1 MVFVLVHI
9 VKSLGEVAGVFRG
22 GIALGGMEKLEHI
35 VLVNH
40 IACVLCGDGCLVFH
54 DVLFQFFSGS
64 FVKIA
69 NALKISLDF
78 LVGNTD
84 LELDTETLKRVE
96 DISKLSNDN
105 KKHIYILLDAL
116 IRDFKTKEAYA

>member
-1 MVFVLVHI
+1 MTFGERLAI
-9 VKSLGEVAGVFRG
+9 VRKRRKMSQADVGKIININGDAYGRYERDEVKPTIEMA
-22 GIALGGMEKLEHI
+22 
-35 VLVNH
+35 N
-40 IACVLCGDGCLVFH
+40 
-54 DVLFQFFSGS
+54 
-64 FVKIA
+64 KIA
-69 NALKISLDF
+69 NALKVSLDF

-96 DISKLSNDN
+96 DISKLSDDN

>member
-1 MVFVLVHI
+1 MTFGERLSI
-9 VKSLGEVAGVFRG
+9 VRKRRKMSQADLGKIISINGDAYGRYERDEVKPTIEMA
-22 GIALGGMEKLEHI
+22 
-35 VLVNH
+35 N
-40 IACVLCGDGCLVFH
+40 
-54 DVLFQFFSGS
+54 
-64 FVKIA
+64 KIA
-69 NALKISLDF
+69 NALKISLDY

-96 DISKLSNDN
+96 DISKLSDDN

>member
-1 MVFVLVHI
+1 MTFGERLSI
-9 VKSLGEVAGVFRG
+9 VRKRRKMSQADVGKIININGDAYGRYERDEVKPTIEMA
-22 GIALGGMEKLEHI
+22 
-35 VLVNH
+35 N
-40 IACVLCGDGCLVFH
+40 
-54 DVLFQFFSGS
+54 
-64 FVKIA
+64 KIA

-96 DISKLSNDN
+96 DISKLSDDN

>member
-1 MVFVLVHI
+1 MNWKCIIKKQQHDSYLIVHFFVASPDE
-9 VKSLGEVAGVFRG
+9 VKPTIEMA
-22 GIALGGMEKLEHI
+22 
-35 VLVNH
+35 N
-40 IACVLCGDGCLVFH
+40 
-54 DVLFQFFSGS
+54 
-64 FVKIA
+64 KIA
-69 NALKISLDF
+69 NALKVSLDF

-96 DISKLSNDN
+96 DISKLSDDN

>member
-1 MVFVLVHI
+1 M
-9 VKSLGEVAGVFRG
+9 A
-22 GIALGGMEKLEHI
+22 
-35 VLVNH
+35 N
-40 IACVLCGDGCLVFH
+40 
-54 DVLFQFFSGS
+54 
-64 FVKIA
+64 KIA
-69 NALKISLDF
+69 NALTVSLDF

-96 DISKLSNDN
+96 DISKLSNEN

>member
-1 MVFVLVHI
+1 MSQADVGKI
-9 VKSLGEVAGVFRG
+9 ININGDAYGRYERDEVKPTIEMA
-22 GIALGGMEKLEHI
+22 
-35 VLVNH
+35 N
-40 IACVLCGDGCLVFH
+40 
-54 DVLFQFFSGS
+54 
-64 FVKIA
+64 KIA
-69 NALKISLDF
+69 NALKVSLDF

-96 DISKLSNDN
+96 DISKLSDDN

>member
-1 MVFVLVHI
+1 MTFGERLVFVRKRKKMSQADVGKI
-9 VKSLGEVAGVFRG
+9 ININGDAYGRYERDEVKPTIEMA
-22 GIALGGMEKLEHI
+22 
-35 VLVNH
+35 N
-40 IACVLCGDGCLVFH
+40 
-54 DVLFQFFSGS
+54 
-64 FVKIA
+64 KIA

-96 DISKLSNDN
+96 DISKLSDDN

>member
-1 MVFVLVHI
+1 MTFGERLAI
-9 VKSLGEVAGVFRG
+9 VRKRRKMSQADVGKIININGDAYGRYERDEVKPTIDMA
-22 GIALGGMEKLEHI
+22 
-35 VLVNH
+35 N
-40 IACVLCGDGCLVFH
+40 
-54 DVLFQFFSGS
+54 
-64 FVKIA
+64 KIA
-69 NALKISLDF
+69 NALKVSLDF

-96 DISKLSNDN
+96 DISKLSDDN

>member
-1 MVFVLVHI
+1 MTFGERLVFVRKRKKMSQADVGKI
-9 VKSLGEVAGVFRG
+9 ININGDAYGRYERDEVKPTIEMA
-22 GIALGGMEKLEHI
+22 
-35 VLVNH
+35 N
-40 IACVLCGDGCLVFH
+40 
-54 DVLFQFFSGS
+54 
-64 FVKIA
+64 KIA

-84 LELDTETLKRVE
+84 LELDTATLKRVE
-96 DISKLSNDN
+96 DISKLSDDN